1 MTLLEKTYFC
11 GLKLLTLVQLKYLDM
26 KLSLSWLKEYIN
38 LDHLPVSEISEMLTD
53 LGLEV
58 EGIEEVE
65 TIKGG
70 LKGIVIGQVV
80 ECGQHPNADSLSV
93 TKVDVGQGELLPIVC
108 GAPNV
113 AKGQKVVVAT
123 VGTTLYGEDDK
134 PFLIKKAKLRGEP
147 SHGMICAEDELGL
160 GDSHEGIM
168 VLPDDVKVGTEAA
181 SYFDVETD
189 IVFEIGLTPN
199 RADGNSHIGAAKD
212 LATKLSYDSG
222 KKISVAWP
230 DIEAFDALQNQ
241 PKPSPISVEIKNIEA
256 CPRYAG
262 LYISGVSITSSPEWM
277 QRRLISVGVRPINN
291 IVDITNFV
299 LHELGQPLHAFDAD
313 KIAGHKIIVNTLEK
327 DTPFEAL
334 DEVTRKLRAEDLMIC
349 DVHEQGICMAGVFGG
364 ANSGVTENTT
374 NIFLES
380 AYFEP
385 AYIRPSSFK
394 HDLRTDAAKCFEK
407 GVDINRI
414 IPALKRAAL
423 LIKEYGGGDINF
435 QIVDE
440 YPRVKPAA
448 IVDLNY
454 DKVRSLIGANIPNSE
469 MDHIMEAMDFVL
481 TEKTDTTVRVQV
493 TTDKPDVTRP
503 ADIVEEILRVYN
515 YNNVPTPAKV
525 NASPAYGKFPEP
537 HYLQELV
544 ANYLA
549 DNGFLEAMG
558 LSITQSKY
566 FAQALPVADEELV
579 YINNTSNMHL
589 DVMRPYMLPAMLE
602 AIERSQNRQTTDLK
616 YFEFGKTYRKKEKG
630 YSERK
635 HLTLTLTGK
644 TKPQNWHGDQKE
656 TSFYTIKAYVDNVL
670 RKLGIDSFRQNTPKD
685 NFFAFGTRYEK
696 GPMKLVE
703 FGRLTAKITKAF
715 SVKGEVYYAD
725 FDWDVLLKLATNRVK
740 YSELNKFPGVRRDLA
755 LVIDKKVKFGD
766 IALLVNKTLKDKVT
780 DINLFDVYE
789 NDEQLGPDKKSYAIS
804 LTIEDKTKT
813 LKDKEVEAMM
823 NKVVK
828 TLQNKVGAV
837 LR

>member
-1 MTLLEKTYFC
+1 
-11 GLKLLTLVQLKYLDM
+11 M

-38 LDHLPVSEISEMLTD
+38 LDHLTVDEVSEMLTD

-70 LKGIVIGQVV
+70 MKGIVIGHIV
-80 ECGQHPNADSLSV
+80 ECDKHPNADTLSL
-93 TKVDVGQGELLPIVC
+93 TKVDVGQEDLLQIVC

-123 VGTTLYGEDDK
+123 IGTTLYDK
-134 PFLIKKAKLRGEP
+134 DGGAFKIKKSKLRGET
-147 SHGMICAEDELGL
+147 SQGMICAEDEIGL
-160 GDSHEGIM
+160 GNSHDGIM
-168 VLPDDVKVGTEAA
+168 VLPEETKIGTDAA
-181 SYFDVETD
+181 SFFNVESD

-199 RADGNSHIGAAKD
+199 RADGNSHIGSAKD
-212 LATKLSYDSG
+212 LAAKLSYESG
-222 KKISVAWP
+222 KHISIKWP
-230 DIEAFDALQNQ
+230 NLDAFDKLQNS
-241 PKPSPISVEIKNIEA
+241 PKSSPISVNIKNTDA

-262 LYISGVSITSSPEWM
+262 LYIAGVTIGPSPDWM
-277 QRRLISVGVRPINN
+277 QKKLVAIGVRPINN

-299 LHELGQPLHAFDAD
+299 LHEMGQPLHAFDAD
-313 KIAGHKIIVNTLEK
+313 KITGHKIIVNNLSK

-334 DEVTRKLRAEDLMIC
+334 DDVTRKLRAEDLMIC
-349 DVHEQGICMAGVFGG
+349 DANEHGICMAGVFGG
-364 ANSGVTENTT
+364 ASSGVTEQTK

-385 AYIRPSSFK
+385 ASIRPSSFK

-407 GVDINRI
+407 GVDINRV

-423 LIKEYGGGDINF
+423 LIHEFGGGDINF
-435 QIVDE
+435 EIVDE
-440 YPRVKPAA
+440 YPRKKPAA
-448 IVDLNY
+448 IIDLKY
-454 DKVRSLIGANIPNSE
+454 DKVRSLIGTDMPNSV
-469 MDHIMEAMDFVL
+469 MDHVMEAMDFVL
-481 TEKTDTTVRVQV
+481 SEKTDKSVKVQV

-503 ADIVEEILRVYN
+503 VDIVEEILRVYG
-515 YNNVPTPAKV
+515 YNKVPTPAKV
-525 NASPAYGKFPEP
+525 NASPAYGKHPEP
-537 HYLQELV
+537 HYLQELI

-589 DVMRPYMLPAMLE
+589 DVMRPFMLPAVLE
-602 AIERSQNRQTTDLK
+602 ATERSQNRQTTDLK
-616 YFEFGKTYRKKEKG
+616 YFEFGKTYRKTETKYKE
-630 YSERK
+630 SK
-635 HLTLTLTGK
+635 HLTVTLTGK
-644 TKPQNWHGDQKE
+644 TTTQNWHGEQKD
-656 TSFYTIKAYVDNVL
+656 TNFFTLKAFVDNIL
-670 RKLGIDSFRQNTPKD
+670 RKLGIDSYRTNKPQAD
-685 NFFAFGTRYEK
+685 FFAFGSRYEK

-703 FGRLTAKITKAF
+703 FGRLSSKLTKAF

-725 FDWDVLLKLATNRVK
+725 FDWDVILKLAANRVK
-740 YSELNKFPGVRRDLA
+740 YSELNKFPTVRRDLA

-766 IALLVNKTLKDKVT
+766 IALLANKTLKGKIT
-780 DINLFDVYE
+780 SINLFDVYE
-789 NDEQLGPDKKSYAIS
+789 NDEQLGANKKSYAIS
-804 LTIEDKTKT
+804 LTFEDKSKT

-823 NKVVK
+823 SKLVK
-828 TLQNKVGAV
+828 TLEKKVGAV

>member
-1 MTLLEKTYFC
+1 
-11 GLKLLTLVQLKYLDM
+11 M

-38 LDHLPVSEISEMLTD
+38 LDHLTIPQISEMLTD

-70 LKGIVIGQVV
+70 LKGITIGHVV
-80 ECGQHPNADSLSV
+80 ECAQHPNADKLSL
-93 TKVDVGQGELLPIVC
+93 TKVDVGQAELLQIVC

-123 VGTTLYGEDDK
+123 IGTVLYDDEGGSFK
-134 PFLIKKAKLRGEP
+134 IKKSKLRGEL
-147 SHGMICAEDELGL
+147 SEGMICAEDELGL
-160 GDSHEGIM
+160 GTSHDGIM
-168 VLPDDVKVGTEAA
+168 VLPEDVKIGTEAA
-181 SYFDVETD
+181 SYFNVESDT
-189 IVFEIGLTPN
+189 VFEIGLTPN
-199 RADGNSHIGAAKD
+199 RADGNSHLGSAKD

-222 KKISVAWP
+222 QKISVKWP
-230 DIEAFDALQNQ
+230 NLDAFDQAQQ
-241 PKPSPISVEIKNIEA
+241 TPKASPISVEIKNTEA

-262 LYISGVSITSSPEWM
+262 LYIAGVNIGTSPEWM
-277 QRRLISVGVRPINN
+277 QKRLIAIGVRPINN

-313 KIAGHKIIVNTLEK
+313 KITGQKVIINTLDK

-334 DEVTRKLRAEDLMIC
+334 DDVTRKLRAEDLMIC
-349 DVHEQGICMAGVFGG
+349 DANEHGICMAGVFGG
-364 ANSGVTENTT
+364 ANSGVTDTTT

-407 GVDINRI
+407 GVDINRV

-448 IVDLNY
+448 IVNLNY
-454 DKVRSLIGANIPNSE
+454 DMVRSLIGTNISNEE
-469 MDHIMEAMDFVL
+469 MDYVMESMDFVL
-481 TEKTDTTVRVQV
+481 SEKTDKTVKVQV

-503 ADIVEEILRVYN
+503 VDIVEEILRVYG
-515 YNNVPTPAKV
+515 YNKVPTPAKV
-525 NASPAYGKFPEP
+525 NASPAYGKHPEP
-537 HYLQELV
+537 YYLQELI

-566 FAQALPVADEELV
+566 FVETLPVADEELV

-589 DVMRPYMLPAMLE
+589 DVMRPYMLPAVLE
-602 AIERSQNRQTTDLK
+602 AIERSQNRQTSDLK
-616 YFEFGKTYRKKEKG
+616 YFEFGKTYLKKEKG
-630 YSERK
+630 YLESK
-635 HLTLTLTGK
+635 HLTITLTGK
-644 TKPQNWHGDQKE
+644 TTPQNWHEDQKDSNFF
-656 TSFYTIKAYVDNVL
+656 TLKAFVDNVL
-670 RKLGIDSFRQNTPKD
+670 RKLGIDSYRTNQPQENY
-685 NFFAFGTRYEK
+685 FAFGTRYEK

-703 FGRLTAKITKAF
+703 FGRLSSKLTKAF
-715 SVKGEVYYAD
+715 SAKGEIYYAD
-725 FDWDVLLKLATNRVK
+725 FDWDVLLKLAANRVK
-740 YSELNKFPGVRRDLA
+740 YSELNKFPSVRRDLA
-755 LVIDKKVKFGD
+755 MVIDKKVKFGD
-766 IALLVNKTLKDKVT
+766 IVIIANKTLKDKMT
-780 DINLFDVYE
+780 SINLFDVYE
-789 NDEQLGPDKKSYAIS
+789 NDEQLGANKKSYAIS
-804 LTIEDKTKT
+804 LTIEDKSKT
-813 LKDKEVEAMM
+813 LNDKEVEAMM
-823 NKVVK
+823 KKLIKNLEK
-828 TLQNKVGAV
+828 KVGAV

>member
-1 MTLLEKTYFC
+1 
-11 GLKLLTLVQLKYLDM
+11 M
-26 KLSLSWLKEYIN
+26 KLSLSWLKEYID
-38 LDHLPVSEISEMLTD
+38 LDHLTVNEISEMLTD

-70 LKGIVIGQVV
+70 MKGLVLGHVT
-80 ECGQHPNADSLSV
+80 ECDKHPNADTLSV
-93 TKVDVGQGELLPIVC
+93 TKVDIGQGDLLQIVC

-123 VGTTLYGEDDK
+123 VGTMLYGDDGK
-134 PFLIKKAKLRGEP
+134 SFKIKKSKLRGET
-147 SHGMICAEDELGL
+147 SEGMICAEDEIGL
-160 GDSHEGIM
+160 GESHDGIM
-168 VLPDDVKVGTEAA
+168 VLPEDAKIGTHAA
-181 SYFDVETD
+181 SFFNVESD

-199 RADGNSHIGAAKD
+199 RADGNSHIGSAKD
-212 LATKLSYDSG
+212 LAAKLSFESG
-222 KKISVAWP
+222 KHISINWP
-230 DIEAFDALQNQ
+230 NLDAFDVNQNN
-241 PKPSPISVEIKNIEA
+241 PKPSPISVTIKNTEA

-262 LYISGVSITSSPEWM
+262 LYISGVKIDSSPEWM
-277 QRRLISVGVRPINN
+277 QKKLVAIGVRPINN

-299 LHELGQPLHAFDAD
+299 LHEMGQPLHAFDAD
-313 KIAGHKIIVNTLEK
+313 KITGQKIIVNNLSK
-327 DTPFEAL
+327 DTPFDAL
-334 DEVTRKLRAEDLMIC
+334 DDVTRKLRAEDLMIC
-349 DVHEQGICMAGVFGG
+349 DANENGICMAGVFGG
-364 ANSGVTENTT
+364 ATSGVTDQTK

-385 AYIRPSSFK
+385 ASIRPSSFK

-407 GVDINRI
+407 GVDINRV

-423 LIKEYGGGDINF
+423 LIQEFGNGDINF

-440 YPRVKPAA
+440 YPRLKPAA
-448 IVDLNY
+448 VVDLNY
-454 DKVRSLIGANIPNSE
+454 GMVRSLIGTDMPNSE
-469 MDHIMEAMDFVL
+469 MDHVMEAMDFVL
-481 TEKTDTTVRVQV
+481 SEKTDQSVKVQV

-503 ADIVEEILRVYN
+503 VDIVEEILRVYG
-515 YNNVPTPAKV
+515 YNKVPTPAKV
-525 NASPAYGKFPEP
+525 NASPAYGQHPEP
-537 HYLQELV
+537 HFLQELI

-566 FAQALPVADEELV
+566 FAKALPVPDEELV

-589 DVMRPYMLPAMLE
+589 DVMRPFMLPAVLE
-602 AIERSQNRQTTDLK
+602 AVERSQNRQTSDLK
-616 YFEFGKTYRKKEKG
+616 YFEFGKTYRKTETKYK
-630 YSERK
+630 ERK
-635 HLTLTLTGK
+635 HVTVTLTGK
-644 TKPQNWHGDQKE
+644 KTTQNWHEDQKD
-656 TSFYTIKAYVDNVL
+656 TNFFTLKAYVDNIL
-670 RKLGIDSFRQNTPKD
+670 RKLGIDNYRTNQQQAD
-685 NFFAFGTRYEK
+685 FFAFGTRYEK

-703 FGRLTAKITKAF
+703 FGRLSSQITKAF

-725 FDWDVLLKLATNRVK
+725 FDWDVILKLAANRVK
-740 YSELNKFPGVRRDLA
+740 YSELNKFPTVRRDLA

-766 IALLVNKTLKDKVT
+766 IALLANKTLKGKIT
-780 DINLFDVYE
+780 SINLFDVYE
-789 NDEQLGPDKKSYAIS
+789 NDEQLGTDKKSYAIS

-823 NKVVK
+823 SKLVK
-828 TLQNKVGAV
+828 TLENKVGAV